1 MPDLFL
7 ELFSEEIPSNLQK
20 NARNNLLQNF
30 RDFFEQEKIIHK
42 SEGKVFST
50 PNRLIILFD
59 RIDAEIHRKSKYI
72 RGPNINAPEK
82 ALDGF
87 IKSNRIEK
95 KNVFE
100 KQTEKGKFYFFKKPS
115 QKIQTIDL
123 LNKNIPDLLSNIPW
137 KKSMK
142 WGDFDLY
149 WGRPLKSIL
158 AIFGNIKLNFKFHHL
173 RSSNS
178 TFLDKEFEEKIKV
191 FSSYK
196 SYESYLKK
204 SGIIIDHNKRKKFI
218 EKKLSKISNKK
229 NLEIQIND
237 KLLDE
242 VTNIVESPKILNCKF
257 DQKFLKIPKEIL
269 IITMQHHQK
278 YFPTF
283 DKKNNLTNNFLVVAN
298 MKDQKGFIKL
308 GNERVVEARLNDAQ
322 FFWQK
327 NKSKSLVKQVSKL
340 KKINYFKGLGT
351 YFDKIQRMRKLSS
364 LISDELLISKEKIEI
379 TSSICKVDLL
389 SDLVGEFPE
398 LQGVMGGYFAAAQGF
413 DKDICLAISEH
424 YLPTGLESRIPKKSY
439 SIALSL
445 TDKLDT
451 LVGFFGI
458 ELKPSSSKDPYALRR
473 SAFGLIRLVLENR
486 KEFKIRDL
494 INYSILL
501 YREQKFEF
509 DTKAIQKDL
518 IEFLNDRLKNY
529 MKEKGIRQ
537 DIIEASISSYNIDQ
551 ILKIYNK
558 AIVLN
563 KLISKE
569 IGKDIISSYKRASNI
584 LSNEL
589 KDKSIELN
597 NSTEP
602 DLFKNKY
609 EKNLYTKINEIRK
622 YFTNVNKDENYE
634 NSLKILASA
643 KKEIFDFFDN
653 VIVNDNDEFIKKNRL
668 ELLQMLCK
676 SFNNYINFS
685 SIESL

>member
-1 MPDLFL
+1 MPDLFI

-30 RDFFEQEKIIHK
+30 KDFFEREKIIHK

-59 RIDAEIHRKSKYI
+59 RIDTEIHRKSEYI

-87 IKSNRIEK
+87 VKSNKIEK
-95 KNVFE
+95 KNIFE
-100 KQTEKGKFYFFKKPS
+100 KQTEKGKFYFFKKPAK
-115 QKIQTIDL
+115 KIQTIDL
-123 LNKNIPDLLSNIPW
+123 LNKNIPDLLRKIYW

-173 RSSNS
+173 HSSNS
-178 TFLDKEFEEKIKV
+178 TFLDKEFEEKTKV

-196 SYESYLKK
+196 LYESYFKK

-218 EKKLSKISNKK
+218 EKKLSKISKNKS
-229 NLEIQIND
+229 LEIKIND

-298 MKDQKGFIKL
+298 TKDLKGFIKL

-327 NKSKSLVKQVSKL
+327 NKSKSLVKQVSEL

-379 TSSICKVDLL
+379 ASSICKVDLL

-398 LQGVMGGYFAAAQGF
+398 LQGVMGGYFATAQGF

-424 YLPTGLESRIPKKSY
+424 YLPTSLENRIPKKSY

-473 SAFGLIRLVLENR
+473 SAIGLIRLLLENG

-494 INYSILL
+494 INYSTLL
-501 YREQKFEF
+501 YHEQKFEF

-529 MKEKGIRQ
+529 MKEKNIRQ
-537 DIIEASISSYNIDQ
+537 DIIEAAISSYNIDQ

-558 AIVLN
+558 AVVLN
-563 KLISKE
+563 KFISKE

-597 NSTEP
+597 DSAEP

-634 NSLKILASA
+634 NSLKILAST
-643 KKEIFDFFDN
+643 KKEIFEFFDN
-653 VIVNDNDEFIKKNRL
+653 VIVNDENEFIKKNRL

-676 SFNNYINFS
+676 AFDNYIDFS
-685 SIESL
+685 SIRSL

>member
-1 MPDLFL
+1 MPNLFL

-42 SEGKVFST
+42 SGGKVFST

-59 RIDAEIHRKSKYI
+59 RIDAEIYRKSEYI

-327 NKSKSLVKQVSKL
+327 NKSQSLVKQVSKL
-340 KKINYFKGLGT
+340 KKMNYFKGLGT

-413 DKDICLAISEH
+413 DKDICLAIREH

-473 SAFGLIRLVLENR
+473 SAIGLIRLVLENG

-537 DIIEASISSYNIDQ
+537 DIIEAAISSYNTDQ
-551 ILKIYNK
+551 ILKIYSK
-558 AIVLN
+558 AVVLN

-584 LSNEL
+584 LSSEL
-589 KDKSIELN
+589 QDKSIELN

-602 DLFKNKY
+602 DLFKNEY

-622 YFTNVNKDENYE
+622 YFSNVNKDENYE
-634 NSLKILASA
+634 NSLKILASV

-676 SFNNYINFS
+676 AFDNYINFS
-685 SIESL
+685 SIESI

>member
-42 SEGKVFST
+42 SGGKVFST

-59 RIDAEIHRKSKYI
+59 RIDAEIHRKSEYI

-218 EKKLSKISNKK
+218 EKKLSKISSKK

-298 MKDQKGFIKL
+298 MRDQKGFIKL

-327 NKSKSLVKQVSKL
+327 NKSQSLVKQISKL
-340 KKINYFKGLGT
+340 KKMNYFKGLGT

-379 TSSICKVDLL
+379 ASSICKVDLL

-413 DKDICLAISEH
+413 DKDVCLAISEH

-473 SAFGLIRLVLENR
+473 AAIGLIRLVLENG

-509 DTKAIQKDL
+509 DTKVIQKDL

-558 AIVLN
+558 AVVLN

-584 LSNEL
+584 LSSEL
-589 KDKSIELN
+589 QDKSIELN
-597 NSTEP
+597 NSTVP
-602 DLFKNKY
+602 DLFKNEY

-622 YFTNVNKDENYE
+622 YFTNENKDENYE

>member
-30 RDFFEQEKIIHK
+30 KDFFEREKIIHK

-59 RIDAEIHRKSKYI
+59 RIDTEIHRKSEYI

-87 IKSNRIEK
+87 VKSNKIEK
-95 KNVFE
+95 KNIFE
-100 KQTEKGKFYFFKKPS
+100 KQTEKGKFYFFKKPAK
-115 QKIQTIDL
+115 KIQTIDL
-123 LNKNIPDLLSNIPW
+123 LNKNIPDLLRKIYW

-173 RSSNS
+173 HSSNS
-178 TFLDKEFEEKIKV
+178 TFLDKEFEEKTKV

-196 SYESYLKK
+196 LYESYFKK

-218 EKKLSKISNKK
+218 EKKLSKISKNK
-229 NLEIQIND
+229 NLEIKIND

-298 MKDQKGFIKL
+298 TKDLKGFIKL

-379 TSSICKVDLL
+379 ASSICKVDLL

-398 LQGVMGGYFAAAQGF
+398 LQGVMGGYFATAQGF

-424 YLPTGLESRIPKKSY
+424 YLPTSLENRIPKKSY

-473 SAFGLIRLVLENR
+473 SAIGLIRLLLENG

-494 INYSILL
+494 INYSTLL
-501 YREQKFEF
+501 YHEQKFEF

-537 DIIEASISSYNIDQ
+537 DIIEAAISSYNIDQ

-558 AIVLN
+558 AVVLN
-563 KLISKE
+563 KFISKE

-634 NSLKILASA
+634 NSLKILAST
-643 KKEIFDFFDN
+643 KKEIFEFFDN
-653 VIVNDNDEFIKKNRL
+653 VIVNDENEFIKKNRL

-676 SFNNYINFS
+676 AFDNYIDFS
-685 SIESL
+685 SIGSL

>member
-30 RDFFEQEKIIHK
+30 KDFFEREKIIHK

-59 RIDAEIHRKSKYI
+59 RIDTEIHRKSEYI

-87 IKSNRIEK
+87 VKSNKIEK
-95 KNVFE
+95 KNIFE
-100 KQTEKGKFYFFKKPS
+100 KQTEKGKFYFFKKPAK
-115 QKIQTIDL
+115 KIQTIDL
-123 LNKNIPDLLSNIPW
+123 LNKNIPDLLRKIYW

-173 RSSNS
+173 HSSNS
-178 TFLDKEFEEKIKV
+178 TFLDKEFEEKTKV

-196 SYESYLKK
+196 LYESYFKK

-218 EKKLSKISNKK
+218 EKKLSKISKNK
-229 NLEIQIND
+229 NLEIKIND

-298 MKDQKGFIKL
+298 MRDQKGFIKL

-327 NKSKSLVKQVSKL
+327 NKSKSLVKQVSEL

-379 TSSICKVDLL
+379 ASSICKVDLL

-398 LQGVMGGYFAAAQGF
+398 LQGVMGGYFATAQGF

-424 YLPTGLESRIPKKSY
+424 YLPTSLENRIPKKSY

-473 SAFGLIRLVLENR
+473 SAIGLIRLLLENG

-494 INYSILL
+494 INYSTLL
-501 YREQKFEF
+501 YHEQKFEF

-537 DIIEASISSYNIDQ
+537 DIIEAAISSYNIDQ

-558 AIVLN
+558 AVVLN
-563 KLISKE
+563 KFISKE

-634 NSLKILASA
+634 NSLKILAST
-643 KKEIFDFFDN
+643 KKEIFEFFDN
-653 VIVNDNDEFIKKNRL
+653 VIVNDENEFIKKNRL

-676 SFNNYINFS
+676 AFDNYIDFS
-685 SIESL
+685 SIRSL

>member
-42 SEGKVFST
+42 SGGKVFST

-59 RIDAEIHRKSKYI
+59 RIDAEIHRKSEYI

-327 NKSKSLVKQVSKL
+327 NKSQSLVKQVSKL
-340 KKINYFKGLGT
+340 KKMNYFKGLGT

-413 DKDICLAISEH
+413 DKDICLAIREH

-458 ELKPSSSKDPYALRR
+458 KLKPSSSKDPYALRR
-473 SAFGLIRLVLENR
+473 SAIGLIRLVLENG

-537 DIIEASISSYNIDQ
+537 DIIEAAISSYNIDQ

-558 AIVLN
+558 AVVLN

-584 LSNEL
+584 LSSEL
-589 KDKSIELN
+589 QDQSIELN

-622 YFTNVNKDENYE
+622 YFANANKDENYE

>member
-42 SEGKVFST
+42 SGGKVFST

-59 RIDAEIHRKSKYI
+59 RIDAEIHRKSEYI

-100 KQTEKGKFYFFKKPS
+100 KQTEKGKFFFFKKPS

-191 FSSYK
+191 FNSYK

-218 EKKLSKISNKK
+218 EKELSKISNKK

-257 DQKFLKIPKEIL
+257 DQKFLNIPKEIL

-327 NKSKSLVKQVSKL
+327 NKSQSLVKQVSKL
-340 KKINYFKGLGT
+340 KKMNYFKGLGT

-424 YLPTGLESRIPKKSY
+424 YLPTGLENRIPKKSY

-473 SAFGLIRLVLENR
+473 AAIGLIRLVLENG

-537 DIIEASISSYNIDQ
+537 DIIEAAISSYNIDQ
-551 ILKIYNK
+551 ILKIYSK
-558 AIVLN
+558 AVVLN
-563 KLISKE
+563 RLISKE

-584 LSNEL
+584 LSSEL
-589 KDKSIELN
+589 QDKSIELN
-597 NSTEP
+597 NSTVP
-602 DLFKNKY
+602 DLFKNEY

-622 YFTNVNKDENYE
+622 YFTNANKDENYE

-653 VIVNDNDEFIKKNRL
+653 VIVNDNDEFIKRNRL

-676 SFNNYINFS
+676 AFDNYINFS
-685 SIESL
+685 SIESI